1 MKKSNNNIANIFTN
15 RQCKDKDFKIQLAL
29 VYNAFRDKPM
39 TMLEADY
46 YTGIMR
52 SNICWH
58 IDNLLVQGRIFLI
71 RKRKCSITGFES
83 KEFKFKPIRRPDEV
97 ATYMIFENG
106 TVRLSKPVKFLENV
120 K

>member
-1 MKKSNNNIANIFTN
+1 MKNHKNIANIFTK
-15 RQCKDKDFKIQLAL
+15 RQRKDKDFKIQLVK

-71 RKRKCSITGFES
+71 RKRKCSITGFEAGEYTADPNLLPQS
-83 KEFKFKPIRRPDEV
+83 RQTKFD
-97 ATYMIFENG
+97 F
-106 TVRLSKPVKFLENV
+106 
-120 K
+120 